1 MIRLIVLLV
10 ILAAALLV
18 GPQLA
23 DHQGYVMIAVADYTI
38 EMSVITAAIIA
49 FVFYFLLLLTE
60 GLLSRLF
67 SVRRGIRGWWQNRRY
82 LKAQRQTQKGMT
94 ALAEGEYQ
102 RAEHLML
109 RSAGQSD
116 LPLLNYLSAAEAA
129 HAQGA
134 YQKRDEY
141 LLKAGELD
149 PQAQLAIQLTQVRLL
164 QDQGEW
170 QQSRELLEQLRQRW
184 PQHPQILQRLRSIY
198 QAQQA
203 WQEELEL
210 LPLLRKQQLLSDD
223 DFAAAQQQCYQA
235 WFSKILQEQNED
247 VLLAF
252 WQQQPRV
259 VRHTP
264 QLKLA
269 LIDTLIQQQHYQA
282 AFEQLAPLLRKQADE
297 ALWQRC
303 AELKL
308 SDYSQLLQL
317 LLRQLKQHPQSPAL
331 LSALGHI
338 YYHQE
343 QYVPAQGYLER
354 SVALQPTTRDQR
366 ALASIMEHQR
376 LFEKAAEYYRLSLS

>member
-264 QLKLA
+264 QLKLV

-308 SDYSQLLQL
+308 SDYTQLLQL